1 MTNLRQAALDY
12 NAMGWPIFRL
22 QPQGKTPIGGTR
34 GRDDATTDTILI
46 NRWWTELPTLNIGL
60 ATGAESRIFV
70 LDADPKKGGDKSLQ
84 QLLSEHGPLP
94 RTRIAITG
102 SLGTHHYFLMRGDV
116 RNSASLIAPGI
127 DIRGNGGY
135 VVLPPSEHPD
145 FTPPRF
151 YHWAPDSADEIAE
164 APEWLLKLIAEKQP
178 VDSNGKRKGKP
189 LEEWHRTLTSPIVD
203 GTRNETIASICGKLL
218 HCGVHDP
225 VLMLDLLRCVDT
237 ARCQPPLGE
246 REVTQ
251 VMRSI
256 WIKHFE
262 AKRRDGYAG

>member
-1 MTNLRQAALDY
+1 MNMSNLHQAALDY
-12 NAMGWPIFRL
+12 SAIGWSIFRL
-22 QPQGKTPIGGTR
+22 QPNGKTPFGGTR

-60 ATGAESRIFV
+60 ATGDESGFFV
-70 LDADPKKGGDKSLQ
+70 LDADPDKGGDESLRRLEQ
-84 QLLSEHGPLP
+84 EHGALP
-94 RTRIAITG
+94 QTRVAISG
-102 SLGTHHYFLMRGDV
+102 SGGTHHYFLMRGDI
-116 RNSASLIAPGI
+116 RNSASVIAPGL

-135 VVLPPSEHPD
+135 VVLPPSTHPNGKAYQWKNQRD
-145 FTPPRF
+145 VVG
-151 YHWAPDSADEIAE
+151 

-178 VDSNGKRKGKP
+178 IDSNGKRKGKP
-189 LEEWHRTLTSPIVD
+189 LEEWNRILTNPIAD

-225 VLMLDLLRCVDT
+225 VLMLDILCCIDI

-251 VMRSI
+251 IMRSI

-262 AKRRDGYAG
+262 AKRHVG